1 NQSVT
6 GIHSVGCPSVGLF
19 PIPIINTCSGSEGNR
34 GLEAPYAVMVYV
46 QGESYEWNS
55 GNPYD
60 GSVLASYGHVI
71 VVTLNFRLGVL
82 GFLRTRPGPDRE
94 GAAGG
99 NLGLRDILAALQWV
113 RQNIAAFGGDPSRIT
128 VLGHD
133 TGAALVNLL
142 LISKAAKV
150 EKNKNIDP

>member
-1 NQSVT
+1 MIFVVT
-6 GIHSVGCPSVGLF
+6 
-19 PIPIINTCSGSEGNR
+19 GNR

-82 GFLRTRPGPDRE
+82 ELE
-94 GAAGG
+94 A
-99 NLGLRDILAALQWV
+99 
-113 RQNIAAFGGDPSRIT
+113 
-128 VLGHD
+128 
-133 TGAALVNLL
+133 
-142 LISKAAKV
+142 
-150 EKNKNIDP
+150 